1 MAGLL
6 SLGVMV
12 TACGPS
18 GPQRPPVAVQQA
30 PVQLARFTDDID
42 TVSTLEAYN
51 LVQLAAQ
58 ASGRVLELKISQGDQ
73 VQPGQLL
80 VVLDQAQQRAAL
92 AEQKAKAETAKLDWQ
107 REEFLARQ
115 GASSLRQRDSYR
127 TRYIAAAE
135 QVKSLEATLSY
146 SNLRSPTAGTVADV
160 QVKVGDIVQQNQP
173 FTSLVQNN
181 ALEARVEV
189 PAVFGDRLALGQPV
203 LLSAPG
209 SGKVLATGKVDSI
222 DPQVNA
228 QTQGLLVKALFANAD
243 GRLRSGQRLRTR
255 VQVQSKER
263 LSVPFA
269 AVTQSSGQSFVFRMG
284 SFEELK
290 ANPGKADIERISK
303 GIQYG
308 KLPKTTLFALQ
319 TPVQVG
325 ALQNN
330 RYPITKGLTLNQKVI
345 TTNLLNLKHGMP
357 VQLKA
362 AGSSGAS
369 GRPELQNGSQVI
381 DLIMK
386 LNGLEALVRFDIQTF
401 QNRGKTK
408 LFHRKP
414 FKT

>member
-1 MAGLL
+1 M
-6 SLGVMV
+6 
-12 TACGPS
+12 
-18 GPQRPPVAVQQA
+18 
-30 PVQLARFTDDID
+30 
-42 TVSTLEAYN
+42 
-51 LVQLAAQ
+51 
-58 ASGRVLELKISQGDQ
+58 
-73 VQPGQLL
+73 
-80 VVLDQAQQRAAL
+80 
-92 AEQKAKAETAKLDWQ
+92 
-107 REEFLARQ
+107 
-115 GASSLRQRDSYR
+115 
-127 TRYIAAAE
+127 
-135 QVKSLEATLSY
+135 KSLEATLSY

-228 QTQGLLVKALFANAD
+228 QTQGLLVKALFANTD

-290 ANPGKADIERISK
+290 ANPGKVDIERISK

-362 AGSSGAS
+362 AGSSGA
-369 GRPELQNGSQVI
+369 PEAKN
-381 DLIMK
+381 
-386 LNGLEALVRFDIQTF
+386 
-401 QNRGKTK
+401 
-408 LFHRKP
+408 
-414 FKT
+414 

>member
-1 MAGLL
+1 MNRSTRMASLL

-30 PVQLARFTDDID
+30 PVQLARFTDNID
-42 TVSTLEAYN
+42 TVSTLEAYS

-115 GASSLRQRDSYR
+115 GAASLRQRDSYR

-228 QTQGLLVKALFANAD
+228 QTQGLLVKALFANTD

-290 ANPGKADIERISK
+290 ANPGKVDIERISK

-330 RYPITKGLTLNQKVI
+330 RYPITQGLTLNQKVI

-369 GRPELQNGSQVI
+369 
-381 DLIMK
+381 
-386 LNGLEALVRFDIQTF
+386 
-401 QNRGKTK
+401 
-408 LFHRKP
+408 
-414 FKT
+414 

>member
-1 MAGLL
+1 MAGLV

-42 TVSTLEAYN
+42 TVSTLETYS

-160 QVKVGDIVQQNQP
+160 QVRVGDIVQQNQP

-228 QTQGLLVKALFANAD
+228 QTQGLLVKALFANTD

-325 ALQNN
+325 ALKNN
-330 RYPITKGLTLNQKVI
+330 RYPITQGLTLNQKVI

-369 GRPELQNGSQVI
+369 
-381 DLIMK
+381 
-386 LNGLEALVRFDIQTF
+386 
-401 QNRGKTK
+401 
-408 LFHRKP
+408 
-414 FKT
+414 

>member
-1 MAGLL
+1 MNRSTRMAGLV

-42 TVSTLEAYN
+42 TVSTLETYS

-160 QVKVGDIVQQNQP
+160 QVRVGDIVQQNQP

-228 QTQGLLVKALFANAD
+228 QTQGLLVKALFANTD

-325 ALQNN
+325 ALKNN
-330 RYPITKGLTLNQKVI
+330 RYPITQGLTLNQKVI

-369 GRPELQNGSQVI
+369 
-381 DLIMK
+381 
-386 LNGLEALVRFDIQTF
+386 
-401 QNRGKTK
+401 
-408 LFHRKP
+408 
-414 FKT
+414 